1 MDSEIQNDIL
11 NNLYTIVRSLTARNE
26 VLQGRRLGISFFG
39 WNKGPISITNPK
51 LGKKFLAE
59 KKIFDRKIFFG
70 EKFLMYFLSNSYAQF
85 ERFLTKWL
93 KFFITSVVC

>member
-1 MDSEIQNDIL
+1 M
-11 NNLYTIVRSLTARNE
+11 TRSLTARNRA
-26 VLQGRRLGISFFG
+26 LQGRRLGISFFG

-93 KFFITSVVC
+93 KFFITSVVRYLYSLS